1 MWSPSSCYRRL
12 IFCLQTSALHLHSLT
27 GNTGL
32 QLPFLPFH
40 SFSRSLWCF
49 FPPSSRP
56 SVPDVFL
63 NAKVGHGIQEGA
75 TTNKKASSPSS
86 VIIKC
91 WIYHSSR
98 TCRPCFTSELF
109 PSDSSRRTCR
119 CSLSHLLA
127 GAVEK
132 WLPTSSTCR
141 EPEKTGPAGFQ
152 LDCSK
157 DSELK
162 VLLYADDTEVR
173 RARIFVVNRT
183 FQGWLHVTSSSSFMK
198 LVFVTLNSLRN

>member
-40 SFSRSLWCF
+40 SFSLSLWCF
-49 FPPSSRP
+49 FFSSSRP

-63 NAKVGHGIQEGA
+63 NAKVGYGIQEGA
-75 TTNKKASSPSS
+75 TTNKKAFESIIRDHKILNLSFHANLSPMFHVWTFPLWFVSADLQVFTVTPVSWSSEEVAPN
-86 VIIKC
+86 KQ
-91 WIYHSSR
+91 
-98 TCRPCFTSELF
+98 
-109 PSDSSRRTCR
+109 
-119 CSLSHLLA
+119 HLQR
-127 GAVEK
+127 G
-132 WLPTSSTCR
+132 W
-141 EPEKTGPAGFQ
+141 KTGPVGFQ

-162 VLLYADDTEVR
+162 VLLYADDTELFPSR
-173 RARIFVVNRT
+173 HWDG
-183 FQGWLHVTSSSSFMK
+183 QK
-198 LVFVTLNSLRN
+198 LKPFTATPKNICS

>member
-40 SFSRSLWCF
+40 SFSFPLMF
-49 FPPSSRP
+49 FFPSSRP

-63 NAKVGHGIQEGA
+63 NAKVGYGIQEGA
-75 TTNKKASSPSS
+75 TTNKKASSRSS
-86 VIIKC
+86 FIINS
-91 WIYHSSR
+91 WIYHSTP

-109 PSDSSRRTCR
+109 PLWFVSADPQVFTVTPVSWSSEEVAPNKQ
-119 CSLSHLLA
+119 HLQR
-127 GAVEK
+127 G
-132 WLPTSSTCR
+132 W
-141 EPEKTGPAGFQ
+141 KTGPVGFG

-157 DSELK
+157 DSDLK
-162 VLLYADDTEVR
+162 VLLYADDTELSPSCHWD
-173 RARIFVVNRT
+173 
-183 FQGWLHVTSSSSFMK
+183 QQK
-198 LVFVTLNSLRN
+198 LKPFKICS

>member
-40 SFSRSLWCF
+40 SFSLSLWCF
-49 FPPSSRP
+49 FFPFSRP

-63 NAKVGHGIQEGA
+63 NAKVGYGLQEGA
-75 TTNKKASSPSS
+75 TTNKKALSRSSL
-86 VIIKC
+86 IIKS
-91 WIYHSSR
+91 WISHPTR

-127 GAVEK
+127 GAVKK
-132 WLPTSSTCR
+132 WLPTNSTCR
-141 EPEKTGPAGFQ
+141 ETEKR
-152 LDCSK
+152 
-157 DSELK
+157 
-162 VLLYADDTEVR
+162 VL
-173 RARIFVVNRT
+173 
-183 FQGWLHVTSSSSFMK
+183 W
-198 LVFVTLNSLRN
+198 VFDLTAAKTRN